1 MASYKNNA
9 RSGISD
15 NDPTKN
21 VLELVAES
29 SRRTDDLRISESHRI
44 DDIMR
49 LHVEFSEKLSL
60 AESKRIDALR
70 AVDVSA
76 VALANERA
84 ITQAS
89 VLANQVASSA
99 DALRALVSQTATV
112 MAQQTQ
118 NLTTQFTDRLL
129 SLEKSQYEN
138 KGKSGLVDPMLSE
151 MVTEIRALRDAK
163 AVSQGTVS
171 GISSSW
177 AILLAVIGLAAL
189 LLGLYNNFTKASTP
203 PAQPAI
209 IQSEK

>member
-1 MASYKNNA
+1 MINDLKRNV
-9 RSGISD
+9 RSALEVD
-15 NDPTKN
+15 AHVVADPTIN
-21 VLELVAES
+21 VLRLVEES
-29 SRRTDDLRISESHRI
+29 TRRTDDLRLAEAKRI
-44 DDIMR
+44 DDI
-49 LHVEFSEKLSL
+49 LHLRTEYADKISI

-76 VALANERA
+76 VSVANERA
-84 ITQAS
+84 TAQAS
-89 VLANQVASSA
+89 VLANQVVASA
-99 DALRALVSQTATV
+99 DALRTLVSQTATV

-118 NLTTQFTDRLL
+118 NLTTQLTDRLA

-151 MVTEIRALRDAK
+151 MVSELRALRDAK

-189 LLGLYNNFTKASTP
+189 LLGLYNNFNKSIST
-203 PAQPAI
+203 AQP
-209 IQSEK
+209 